1 VRLEPPEVQEGS
13 TGGKGTQLYPPI
25 VSDTDKPAPPKV
37 EVKVQPKAPAVF
49 PVGIPQFAM
58 VSDKVANGQ
67 RPSLDDGLDWLK
79 DNGYKTVFCLHQAGE
94 PVAAD
99 RKQVENR
106 GMKFVVLEVSAQTLN
121 QKTLEEFNRVVTESG
136 NQPLFV
142 YDRDGGLACN
152 LWYLQFR
159 LAQDVGHDQAL
170 QQAKAL
176 GLREDREGTH
186 RDMWL
191 AAQKFLKDNPR

>member
-1 VRLEPPEVQEGS
+1 
-13 TGGKGTQLYPPI
+13 
-25 VSDTDKPAPPKV
+25 
-37 EVKVQPKAPAVF
+37 
-49 PVGIPQFAM
+49 
-58 VSDKVANGQ
+58 
-67 RPSLDDGLDWLK
+67 
-79 DNGYKTVFCLHQAGE
+79 
-94 PVAAD
+94 
-99 RKQVENR
+99 KQVENR
-106 GMKFVVLEVSAQTLN
+106 GMKFVTLEVSAQTLN

-142 YDRDGGLACN
+142 YDRDGGLATN

-159 LAQDVGHDQAL
+159 AAQDVGHDQAL

-191 AAQKFLKDNPR
+191 AAQKYLKDNPR